1 MGPILAFSCPR
12 QVLGGES
19 KPGTASVG
27 PQTVY
32 EGLEKSYKRLR
43 TGCDGLETGFH
54 RLMIGSKELEAETGS
69 ELLERGFKGDGDRFW
84 LVENRL

>member
-32 EGLEKSYKRLR
+32 KRLR

-54 RLMIGSKELEAETGS
+54 RLLIGSKELEAETGS
-69 ELLERGFKGDGDRFW
+69 ELLATSFREDGDRFW

>member
-1 MGPILAFSCPR
+1 M
-12 QVLGGES
+12 
-19 KPGTASVG
+19 
-27 PQTVY
+27 Y

-69 ELLERGFKGDGDRFW
+69 KTLATGFRGDGDRFW
-84 LVENRL
+84 LVKNRL

>member
-1 MGPILAFSCPR
+1 M
-12 QVLGGES
+12 
-19 KPGTASVG
+19 
-27 PQTVY
+27 Y

-54 RLMIGSKELEAETGS
+54 RLMIGSKELEAKTGPELFATGFS
-69 ELLERGFKGDGDRFW
+69 EDEDRFC